1 MAVQFSRSFLAKSL
15 FAGALSAAV
24 ASTAFAQAVKPDTE
38 STPISP
44 SVQFENG
51 SNGATEHHRIEAKPQ
66 HRVKKHHKADGQKQ
80 GRHHRGMR
88 DAAIVIPGLGA
99 GNQKLVDDLKLTDEQ
114 QTKLKA
120 IKDEHKEARKPNRE
134 AFSKYQQERSKQLES
149 GNIDPKA
156 LLEAQKEMHE
166 NMANKRSDD
175 QAKWLGLWDTFS
187 ADQKA
192 TVVKYFKARSDK
204 WEERRNKAGQERA
217 KMKDS
222 SKTQAA
228 DSTSSTN
235 SSDNA
240 AAADSKTTEA
250 PKQ

>member
-1 MAVQFSRSFLAKSL
+1 MAVQFSGSFLAKSL

-24 ASTAFAQAVKPDTE
+24 ASTAFAQTLKPDTE

-51 SNGATEHHRIEAKPQ
+51 SNGTMEHHRIEAKPQ
-66 HRVKKHHKADGQKQ
+66 HRVKKHHKAEGQKH

-88 DAAIVIPGLGA
+88 NAAIVIPGLG
-99 GNQKLVDDLKLTDEQ
+99 GGSQKLVDDLKLTEEQ

-120 IKDEHKEARKPNRE
+120 IKDERKEAHKPNRE
-134 AFSKYQQERSKQLES
+134 AFREYQQERSKQLES

-156 LLEAQKEMHE
+156 LLEAQKEMH
-166 NMANKRSDD
+166 ADFAKKRTDD

-192 TVVKYFKARSDK
+192 TVVKYFKERSDK
-204 WEERRNKAGQERA
+204 WKERRNKSGQERA
-217 KMKDS
+217 KMKDA
-222 SKTQAA
+222 KQTQAA
-228 DSTSSTN
+228 DSTDSE
-235 SSDNA
+235 
-240 AAADSKTTEA
+240 AAADSTATEAEA